1 MTTRNYQG
9 ASRRLQNDV
18 GGLAHHGAI
27 SKLLPEGW
35 SLHTAPSMPGI
46 PIDRAA
52 RVTVSHREQPV
63 MELTVDRGHVDS
75 KALLRGL
82 TIQHLERLVIMVEAA
97 HAKYH
102 RMVAE
107 AAVSATASAEL
118 LSEIE
123 SLDAPGTRH
132 RIRMAMAGS
141 PEMVLQD
148 AFAFGPGAL
157 ESIKPWMSEGEIF
170 VVKGTN
176 SFDEPPVVES
186 YSVLRD
192 GDLVAITEAEVR
204 QLAARSIEPGM

>member
-1 MTTRNYQG
+1 MTTQDYQG
-9 ASRRLQNDV
+9 AVRRLQRDI
-18 GGLAHHGAI
+18 GSLGHHAAI

-35 SLHTAPSMPGI
+35 SV
-46 PIDRAA
+46 RAA
-52 RVTVSHREQPV
+52 PVVSGVPLESGVRVTVLHGSQPV
-63 MELTVDRGHVDS
+63 MNFTVDRDRLSS
-75 KALLRGL
+75 KPLLDGL
-82 TIQHLERLVIMVEAA
+82 APHHLERIVFMVEAA
-97 HAKYH
+97 HAKYR

-141 PEMVLQD
+141 PAMVLQD

-192 GDLVAITEAEVR
+192 GNLVEITEAEVR
-204 QLAARSIEPGM
+204 QLAARSFEPGM